1 MEVALEL
8 LWNFTDAIVQLLMQP
23 FYYISILFIMLM
35 YRRQVLLER
44 KLFHVRLHSWGLQ
57 TWRTFIGGLL
67 AGLSVSV
74 VILFLGISLT
84 AEAVVCIWIVA
95 VILLLFRVRFLCFA
109 YSIGVLGVIQFV
121 LGFFPGFHPAGMAGT
136 AVDTVRELDI
146 PALLALVAVLHLAEA
161 LLVKL
166 QGAGFAN
173 PVFMESKRGKLV
185 GAYQIQAFWPIPL
198 FLLIPAQTGGEL
210 LPWTPLLGGDGWSAG
225 FSMAALPVI
234 IGFSEMTQS
243 MLPQAKADKT
253 FRRLLIYGIVLLGLS
268 LLAAWWKPLMIAAA
282 LVSFLVHEGLLWY
295 SRLEE
300 QQNSPM
306 FVHPR
311 EGMKVLAV
319 IPGSPAQEIGIK
331 AGESIVKING
341 ISIRTKEQMHAALRK
356 NPAFCKLEVRNL
368 HGESKFL
375 QRAIY
380 AGEHHQL
387 GVILAPDPDAGVV
400 LVMKPVSI
408 FQLVAMKVQAK
419 TKTNELQLGKPSEG
433 ESARMQ

>member
-8 LWNFTDAIVQLLMQP
+8 LWNFTDALVQLLLQP

-57 TWRTFIGGLL
+57 TWRTFVGGLL

-95 VILLLFRVRFLCFA
+95 IILLLFRVRYLCFA

-121 LGFFPGFHPAGMAGT
+121 LGFFPGFDPAGIAGT
-136 AVDTVRELDI
+136 AVDTVRGLDI

-166 QGAGFAN
+166 QGVGFAN
-173 PVFMESKRGKLV
+173 PAFMEGKRGKLV

-198 FLLIPAQTGGEL
+198 FLLIPAHTGGAV
-210 LPWTPLLGGDGWSAG
+210 LPWTPLLGDGWSAG
-225 FSMAALPVI
+225 FSMAALPVV

-253 FRRLLIYGIVLLGLS
+253 FKRLLIYGIVLLGLS

-282 LVSFLVHEGLLWY
+282 LVSFLVHEGLVWY

-300 QQNSPM
+300 QQSSPV
-306 FVHPR
+306 FVHP
-311 EGMKVLAV
+311 EQGLKVLAV
-319 IPGSPAQEIGIK
+319 IPRSPAEELGIK
-331 AGESIVKING
+331 AGEAIVKING

-368 HGESKFL
+368 QGESKFL

-400 LVMKPVSI
+400 LVMKPVSV
-408 FQLVAMKVQAK
+408 FQLVAMKVQARN
-419 TKTNELQLGKPSEG
+419 KTNALPPGKPHEG
-433 ESARMQ
+433 DSARMQ

>member
-8 LWNFTDAIVQLLMQP
+8 LGNWADALVQLLLQP
-23 FYYISILFIMLM
+23 FYYISILFMMLV

-67 AGLSVSV
+67 AGISVS
-74 VILFLGISLT
+74 IAIAFLGISLS
-84 AEAVVCIWIVA
+84 AQAVWCIWIVA
-95 VILLLFRVRFLCFA
+95 ILLLLLRVRYLCFA
-109 YSIGVLGVIQFV
+109 YSIGILGVIQFV
-121 LGFFPGFHPAGMAGT
+121 LGFFPGWTPEGWIGT
-136 AVDTVRELDI
+136 AAATVRELDI

-185 GAYQIQAFWPIPL
+185 GGYQMQAFWPIPL
-198 FLLIPAQTGGEL
+198 FLLIPAYTSGAQ
-210 LPWTPLLGGDGWSAG
+210 LPWTPLLGGDGWSGG
-225 FSMAALPVI
+225 FSMVALPVV

-243 MLPQAKADKT
+243 MLPQVKANKT
-253 FRRLLIYGIVLLGLS
+253 FKRLLVYSVVLLALS
-268 LLAAWWKPLMIAAA
+268 LLASWWKPLMIVAA
-282 LVSFLVHEGLLWY
+282 LVSFLAHEGLLWY

-306 FVHPR
+306 FVHP
-311 EGMKVLAV
+311 ELGMKVLAV
-319 IPGSPAQEIGIK
+319 IPGSPAESLGIR

-368 HGESKFL
+368 QGESKFL

-387 GVILAPDPDAGVV
+387 GAILAPDPDAGVV

-408 FQLVAMKVQAK
+408 FQLIAMKVQSRNK
-419 TKTNELQLGKPSEG
+419 TGAQLGKPHDSDAAE
-433 ESARMQ
+433 M

>member
-8 LWNFTDAIVQLLMQP
+8 LWHWTDAVVQLLLQP
-23 FYYISILFIMLM
+23 FYYISILFMMLV

-44 KLFHVRLHSWGLQ
+44 RLFSVRLHSWGLQ
-57 TWRTFIGGLL
+57 TWRTLIGGLL
-67 AGLSVSV
+67 AGISVSV
-74 VILFLGISLT
+74 VIAFLGISLSQQ
-84 AEAVVCIWIVA
+84 AVWCIWIVA
-95 VILLLFRVRFLCFA
+95 IILLLFRVRYLCFA
-109 YSIGVLGVIQFV
+109 YSIGILGIIQFV
-121 LGFFPGFHPAGMAGT
+121 IGFFPDWNPDGIAGT
-136 AVDTVRELDI
+136 AAETVRGLDI

-185 GAYQIQAFWPIPL
+185 GGYQMQAFWPIPL
-198 FLLIPAQTGGEL
+198 FLLIPAPSAGAL
-210 LPWTPLLGGDGWSAG
+210 LPWTPLLGGDGWSSG
-225 FSMAALPVI
+225 FSMAALPVV

-243 MLPQAKADKT
+243 MLPQVKADRT
-253 FRRLLIYGIVLLGLS
+253 FKRLLVYSFALLAIS
-268 LLAAWWKPLMIAAA
+268 LLASWWKPLMIAAA
-282 LVSFLVHEGLLWY
+282 LVSILVHEGLLWY

-300 QQNSPM
+300 QQSSPM
-306 FVHPR
+306 FVHPQQ
-311 EGMKVLAV
+311 GLKVLAV
-319 IPGSPAQEIGIK
+319 IPGSPAESLGIQ
-331 AGESIVKING
+331 AGEAIVKING

-368 HGESKFL
+368 QGESKFL

-387 GVILAPDPDAGVV
+387 GAILAPDPDVGVA

-408 FQLVAMKVQAK
+408 FQLIAMKVQSK
-419 TKTNELQLGKPSEG
+419 NKTNEAQLGKPRDGDAAE
-433 ESARMQ
+433 M

>member
-8 LWNFTDAIVQLLMQP
+8 LWNFTDALVQLLLQP
-23 FYYISILFIMLM
+23 FYYISILFVMLM

-67 AGLSVSV
+67 AGISVSL
-74 VILFLGISLT
+74 VIAFLGISLSQ
-84 AEAVVCIWIVA
+84 EAVVCIWIVA
-95 VILLLFRVRFLCFA
+95 IILLLFRVRYLCFA

-121 LGFFPGFHPAGMAGT
+121 LGFFPGFSPAGLAGT
-136 AVDTVRELDI
+136 AVDTVRGLDI

-173 PVFMESKRGKLV
+173 PLFMESKRGKLV
-185 GAYQIQAFWPIPL
+185 GAYQMQAFWPIPL
-198 FLLIPAQTGGEL
+198 FLLIPAHTGGAV

-225 FSMAALPVI
+225 FSMAALPVV

-243 MLPQAKADKT
+243 MLPQAKAGKT
-253 FRRLLIYGIVLLGLS
+253 FKRLLAYSIVLLGLS
-268 LLAAWWKPLMIAAA
+268 LLAAWWKPLAIVAAV
-282 LVSFLVHEGLLWY
+282 VSILAHEGLLWY

-306 FVHPR
+306 FVHPQQ
-311 EGMKVLAV
+311 GLKVLGV
-319 IPGSPAQEIGIK
+319 IPGSPAHELGIK
-331 AGESIVKING
+331 AGETVVKING
-341 ISIRTKEQMHAALRK
+341 IGIRSKEQMHAALRK

-368 HGESKFL
+368 QGESKFL

-380 AGEHHQL
+380 AGDHHQL

-408 FQLVAMKVQAK
+408 FQLLAMKVQARN
-419 TKTNELQLGKPSEG
+419 KTNEVQLGKPHEG
-433 ESARMQ
+433 DSAQM